1 MQQQNKQTYPIDK
14 TMKILAIAGS
24 NSDTS
29 INKLLVTYAASLV
42 PDAEVETVDMND
54 FEMPIYKHQRE
65 VENGVPQQAVDF
77 AAKIDAADILLVS
90 LSEHN
95 GTYSTAF
102 KNVFDWTSRI
112 KNRAVWNEKP
122 MLLMATAPGGRGGL
136 GVLEAAEKRFPLHGG
151 NIIAT
156 FTLPFFNDNFDKSAQ
171 QISNEEKNN
180 ELKEKLEKISK
191 LESILEK

>member
-1 MQQQNKQTYPIDK
+1 
-14 TMKILAIAGS
+14 MKILAIAGS

-29 INKLLVTYAASLV
+29 INKLLVSYAASLV
-42 PDAEVETVDMND
+42 PNAEVETVDMND

-65 VENGVPQQAVDF
+65 VESGVPQQAVDF
-77 AAKIDAADILLVS
+77 AAKIDEADILLVS

-112 KNRAVWNEKP
+112 KDRAVWNEKP

-136 GVLEAAEKRFPLHGG
+136 GVLEAAAKRFPLHGG
-151 NIIAT
+151 NIVDT

-171 QISNEEKNN
+171 KISNEEKDN
-180 ELKEKLEKISK
+180 ELKEKLEKIST

>member
-1 MQQQNKQTYPIDK
+1 
-14 TMKILAIAGS
+14 MKILAIAGS

-29 INKLLVTYAASLV
+29 INRQLVTYATTLFQN
-42 PDAEVETVDMND
+42 AEIEIVDMND
-54 FEMPIYKHQRE
+54 FEMPIYKHQKQ
-65 VENGVPQQAVDF
+65 VESGVPQKAIDF
-77 AAKIDAADILLVS
+77 ASKIDNSDVLLVS

-112 KNRAVWNEKP
+112 KQRAVWNEKP

-151 NIIAT
+151 NIIDT
-156 FTLPFFNDNFDKSAQ
+156 FTLPFFNDNFDKENQ
-171 QISNEEKNN
+171 KISNEEKDS
-180 ELKEKLEKISK
+180 ELREKISK
-191 LESILEK
+191 ILAVETILEK

>member
-1 MQQQNKQTYPIDK
+1 
-14 TMKILAIAGS
+14 MKILAIAGS

-29 INKLLVTYAASLV
+29 INKQLVTYATTLFEN
-42 PDAEVETVDMND
+42 AEIEIVDMND

-65 VENGVPQQAVDF
+65 VESGVPQQAIDF
-77 AAKIDAADILLVS
+77 ASKIDNADVLLVS

-112 KNRAVWNEKP
+112 KQRAVWNEKP

-151 NIIAT
+151 NIVGT
-156 FTLPFFNDNFDKSAQ
+156 FTLPFFNDNFDKEAQ
-171 QISNEEKNN
+171 KISNEEKDS
-180 ELKEKLEKISK
+180 ELREKVSKISAV
-191 LESILEK
+191 ETILEK

>member
-1 MQQQNKQTYPIDK
+1 
-14 TMKILAIAGS
+14 MKILAIAGS

-29 INKLLVTYAASLV
+29 INKMLVTYAASLI
-42 PDAEVETVDMND
+42 PNAEVEIVDMNA

-65 VENGVPQQAVDF
+65 VESGVPKEAKNF
-77 AAKIDAADILLVS
+77 AEKIDAADILLVS

-95 GTYSTAF
+95 GTYSSAF

-112 KNRAVWNEKP
+112 KERAVWNEKP

-151 NIIAT
+151 NIIET
-156 FTLPFFNDNFDKSAQ
+156 FSLPFFNDNFNRESLS
-171 QISNEEKNN
+171 ISNEEKNN
-180 ELKEKLEKISK
+180 ELKEKMSKIAA

>member
-1 MQQQNKQTYPIDK
+1 
-14 TMKILAIAGS
+14 MKILAIAGS

-29 INKLLVTYAASLV
+29 INRQLVTYATTLFEN
-42 PDAEVETVDMND
+42 AEIEIVDMND

-65 VENGVPQQAVDF
+65 VESGVPQEAVDF
-77 AAKIDAADILLVS
+77 ASKIDGADVLLVS
-90 LSEHN
+90 LAEHN

-112 KNRAVWNEKP
+112 KQRAVWNEKP

-151 NIIAT
+151 NIIGT
-156 FTLPFFNDNFDKSAQ
+156 FTLPFFNDQFDKVAQ
-171 QISNEEKNN
+171 KISNDEKDS
-180 ELKEKLEKISK
+180 ELRDVVKKISAV
-191 LESILEK
+191 EIILEK

>member
-1 MQQQNKQTYPIDK
+1 
-14 TMKILAIAGS
+14 MKILAIAGS

-29 INKLLVTYAASLV
+29 INRQLVTYATTLFEN
-42 PDAEVETVDMND
+42 AEVEIVDMND

-65 VENGVPQQAVDF
+65 VESGVPQQAIDF
-77 AAKIDAADILLVS
+77 ASKIDNADILLVS

-112 KNRAVWNEKP
+112 KQRAVWNEKP

-151 NIIAT
+151 NIIDT
-156 FTLPFFNDNFDKSAQ
+156 FTLPFFNDNFNKENQ
-171 QISNEEKNN
+171 KISNEEKDS
-180 ELKEKLEKISK
+180 ELREKVSKISS
-191 LESILEK
+191 LETILEK

>member
-1 MQQQNKQTYPIDK
+1 
-14 TMKILAIAGS
+14 MKILAIAGS

-29 INKLLVTYAASLV
+29 INRQLVAYTATLFEN
-42 PDAEVETVDMND
+42 AEVEIVDMND
-54 FEMPIYKHQRE
+54 FEMPIYKHQKE
-65 VENGVPQQAVDF
+65 VESGVPQEAIDF
-77 AAKIDAADILLVS
+77 AAKIDNADVLLVS

-112 KNRAVWNEKP
+112 KQRAVWNEKP

-151 NIIAT
+151 NIIDT
-156 FTLPFFNDNFDKSAQ
+156 FTLPFFNDNFDKENQ
-171 QISNEEKNN
+171 RLSNTEKVS
-180 ELKEKLEKISK
+180 ELRDKVNKISS
-191 LESILEK
+191 LEVILEK

>member
-1 MQQQNKQTYPIDK
+1 
-14 TMKILAIAGS
+14 MKILAIAGS
-24 NSDTS
+24 NSEVS
-29 INKLLVTYAASLV
+29 INKQLVTYATTLFEN
-42 PDAEVETVDMND
+42 AEVEIVDMND

-65 VENGVPQQAVDF
+65 VENGVPQEAKDF
-77 AAKIDAADILLVS
+77 AAKIDNADVLLIS

-112 KNRAVWNEKP
+112 KERAVWNEVP
-122 MLLMATAPGGRGGL
+122 MLLMATAPGARGGL

-151 NIIAT
+151 NIVDT

-171 QISNEEKNN
+171 KISNEEKDS
-180 ELKEKLEKISK
+180 ELKDKIKKISAI
-191 LESILEK
+191 ETILEK

>member
-1 MQQQNKQTYPIDK
+1 
-14 TMKILAIAGS
+14 MKILAIAGS
-24 NSDTS
+24 NSHTS
-29 INKLLVTYAASLV
+29 INKMLVTYAASLISN
-42 PDAEVETVDMND
+42 AEVEIVDMNA

-65 VENGVPQQAVDF
+65 VESGVPQEAKNF
-77 AAKIDAADILLVS
+77 AEKIDASDLLLVS

-95 GTYSTAF
+95 GTYSSAF

-112 KNRAVWNEKP
+112 KERAVWNEKP

-151 NIIAT
+151 NIVET
-156 FTLPFFNDNFDKSAQ
+156 FSLPFFNDNFNRESLS
-171 QISNEEKNN
+171 ISNEEKNN
-180 ELKEKLEKISK
+180 ELKEKMGKIAA

>member
-1 MQQQNKQTYPIDK
+1 
-14 TMKILAIAGS
+14 MKILAIAGS
-24 NSDTS
+24 NSETS
-29 INKLLVTYAASLV
+29 INKLLVSYAASLIEN
-42 PDAEVETVDMND
+42 AEVEIVDMND

-65 VENGVPQQAVDF
+65 VESGVPEQAVDF
-77 AAKIDAADILLVS
+77 ASKIDSADILLIS

-112 KNRAVWNEKP
+112 KERAVWNEKP

-151 NIIAT
+151 NIIDT
-156 FTLPFFNDNFDKSAQ
+156 FTLPFFNDNFDKETNK
-171 QISNEEKNN
+171 ISNQGKNS
-180 ELKEKLEKISK
+180 ELQEKLLKISAV
-191 LESILEK
+191 ETILEK

>member
-1 MQQQNKQTYPIDK
+1 
-14 TMKILAIAGS
+14 MKILAIAGS

-29 INKLLVTYAASLV
+29 INKMLVTYAASLI
-42 PDAEVETVDMND
+42 PNAEVEIVDMNT
-54 FEMPIYKHQRE
+54 FEMTIYKHQRE
-65 VENGVPQQAVDF
+65 VESGVPQEAKNF
-77 AAKIDAADILLVS
+77 AEKIDASDILLVS

-95 GTYSTAF
+95 GTYSSAF

-112 KNRAVWNEKP
+112 KERAVWNEKP

-151 NIIAT
+151 NIVET
-156 FTLPFFNDNFDKSAQ
+156 FSLPFFNDNFNRESLS
-171 QISNEEKNN
+171 ISNEEKNN
-180 ELKEKLEKISK
+180 ELKEKMSKIAA

>member
-1 MQQQNKQTYPIDK
+1 
-14 TMKILAIAGS
+14 MKILAIAGS

-29 INKLLVTYAASLV
+29 INKQLVSYAASLFEN
-42 PDAEVETVDMND
+42 AEIEIVDMND

-65 VENGVPQQAVDF
+65 SESGVPQQAHDF
-77 AAKIDAADILLVS
+77 AAKIDAADALLIS

-112 KNRAVWNEKP
+112 KDRAVWNQIP

-151 NIIAT
+151 NIIDT
-156 FTLPFFNDNFDKSAQ
+156 FTLPFFGDNFDREAVK
-171 QISNEEKNN
+171 ISNAEKDS
-180 ELKEKLEKISK
+180 ELKEKILK
-191 LESILEK
+191 LSAVESILEK